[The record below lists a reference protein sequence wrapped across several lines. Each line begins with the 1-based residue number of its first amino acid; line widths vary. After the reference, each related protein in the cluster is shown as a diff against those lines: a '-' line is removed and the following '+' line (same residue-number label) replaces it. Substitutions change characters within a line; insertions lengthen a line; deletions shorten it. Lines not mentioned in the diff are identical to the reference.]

1 MPWNNHRNRWNHS
14 SAFSAAHNA
23 VAAAATAALS
33 GFPPADLV
41 ARRVIQCP
49 HSTPFKGLDSRSDA
63 VVLDVPFGK
72 RGSIEIRQWVKHIG
86 GRWDKATKQWT
97 LSRAKCTPD
106 AIKII
111 NELRLYTGK
120 TVAAPKAAFLPRIA
134 RAGSRIILKV
144 PYESR
149 HEAKSAGAAW
159 SVSDQYWYFTV
170 PGGTTL
176 DQMFSNKIA
185 DFEVKGWVS
194 IERTE
199 REIIEVLKRVHGARA
214 PYTTTAE
221 LQFAVP
227 KDEAEARSKCF
238 ADPMP
243 KIASPSRVQ
252 HQILADEKQFIEE
265 VIQMEFAQGMLHD
278 SVATRYALRVNRA
291 NGTHSEY
298 HILTL
303 GRGNYVRISY
313 LKGVT
318 GADHSYMPK
327 EDGRRVWDV
336 LVKQGYEMVE
346 RIDLTAAQLMAHC
359 GFHTVGY
366 GYTHDQLK
374 HDANIVV
381 DAREVITNRLHGRI
395 QCLP

>member
-1 MPWNNHRNRWNHS
+1 MGNYTRTRWNHS
-14 SAFSAAHNA
+14 SVFNAAHNA
-23 VAAAATAALS
+23 VAAASTAALS

-49 HSTPFKGLDSRSDA
+49 YSTPFKGLDSRSIA

-97 LSRAKCTPD
+97 LASAKCTPD

-134 RAGSRIILKV
+134 RAGSRIILQV

-159 SVSDQYWYFTV
+159 SVSDQFWYFTV
-170 PGGTTL
+170 PQTL
-176 DQMFSNKIA
+176 DQKFSEKVA

-243 KIASPSRVQ
+243 KTASATPATSFQV
-252 HQILADEKQFIEE
+252 LADEKVFIEE
-265 VIQMEFAQGMLHD
+265 VLQTEFAQGGLTD
-278 SVATRYALRVNRA
+278 TVATRYALKSS
-291 NGTHSEY
+291 NGLY

-303 GRGNYVRISY
+303 SRGNRVRISFV
-313 LKGVT
+313 KGV
-318 GADHSYMPK
+318 GSADHAYMPK

-346 RIDLTAAQLMAHC
+346 RIDLTAFQLVEHC
-359 GFHTVGY
+359 GTNTTGSGHT
-366 GYTHDQLK
+366 HSELQ
-374 HDANIVV
+374 HHANIVV
-381 DAREVITNRLHGRI
+381 DAREVLLRRHDGKIL
-395 QCLP
+395 CLP

>member
-1 MPWNNHRNRWNHS
+1 MGYHTRNRWNHS
-14 SAFSAAHNA
+14 SAFVAAHNA
-23 VAAAATAALS
+23 LAASATASLS

-86 GRWDKATKQWT
+86 GRWEKATKQWT

-120 TVAAPKAAFLPRIA
+120 TVAAKSAAFLPRIA
-134 RAGSRIILKV
+134 RAGSRIILQV

-149 HEAKSAGAAW
+149 HEAKAAGAAW
-159 SVSDQYWYFTV
+159 SVSDQFWYFTV
-170 PGGTTL
+170 PQTL
-176 DQMFSNKIA
+176 DQKFSEKIA

-194 IERTE
+194 VKRTE
-199 REIIEVLKRVHGARA
+199 SEILEVLKRVHGSRA
-214 PYTTTAE
+214 PYTTSAE

-243 KIASPSRVQ
+243 KPASASAA
-252 HQILADEKQFIEE
+252 HSFHLLADEKQFIEE
-265 VIQMEFAQGMLHD
+265 VLQMEFAQGMLGD
-278 SVATRYALRVNRA
+278 IVATRYALRLNH
-291 NGTHSEY
+291 NGIHTQY

-303 GRGNYVRISY
+303 GRGNRVRISY
-313 LKGVT
+313 LRGVT
-318 GADHSYMPK
+318 SADHAYMPK
-327 EDGRRVWDV
+327 EEGRRMWDV

-346 RIDLTAAQLMAHC
+346 RLDLTAAQLMAHC

-381 DAREVITNRLHGRI
+381 DAREVLLRRYDGKIKT
-395 QCLP
+395 LP

>member
-23 VAAAATAALS
+23 VAAASTAALS

-41 ARRVIQCP
+41 ARRITQCP

-170 PGGTTL
+170 PQTL
-176 DQMFSNKIA
+176 DQKFSEKVA

-194 IERTE
+194 IEHTE
-199 REIIEVLKRVHGARA
+199 REIIEVLKRVHGIRA
-214 PYTTTAE
+214 PYTTTAQ

-238 ADPMP
+238 ADPLP
-243 KIASPSRVQ
+243 LIVSPSRVQ
-252 HQILADEKQFIEE
+252 HQILADEKQFIEQ
-265 VIQMEFAQGMLHD
+265 VLQMEFAQGGLHD
-278 SVATRYALRVNRA
+278 SVATRYALKNSH
-291 NGTHSEY
+291 GLY

-303 GRGNYVRISY
+303 GRGDRVRVSFV
-313 LKGVT
+313 KG
-318 GADHSYMPK
+318 GGSADHSYMPK

-346 RIDLTAAQLMAHC
+346 RIDLTAFQLLEHC
-359 GFHTVGY
+359 GTNTTGSGH
-366 GYTHDQLK
+366 K
-374 HDANIVV
+374 HSELQHHANIVV
-381 DAREVITNRLHGRI
+381 DARDVITNRLHGRI

>member
-23 VAAAATAALS
+23 VAAASTAALS

-134 RAGSRIILKV
+134 RGGSRIILQV

-149 HEAKSAGAAW
+149 LEAKSAGAAW
-159 SVSDQYWYFTV
+159 SVSDQFWYFTV
-170 PGGTTL
+170 PQTL
-176 DQMFSNKIA
+176 DQKFSEKVA

-243 KIASPSRVQ
+243 KPASATPATSF
-252 HQILADEKQFIEE
+252 QILADEKQFIEE
-265 VIQMEFAQGMLHD
+265 VLQTEFAQGGLTD
-278 SVATRYALRVNRA
+278 TVATRYALKSS
-291 NGTHSEY
+291 NGLY

-303 GRGNYVRISY
+303 SRGNQVRISFV
-313 LKGVT
+313 KGV
-318 GADHSYMPK
+318 GSADHAYMPK

-336 LVKQGYEMVE
+336 LVRQGYEMVE
-346 RIDLTAAQLMAHC
+346 RIDLTAFQLVEHC
-359 GFHTVGY
+359 GFSVLGSGHT
-366 GYTHDQLK
+366 HSELA
-374 HDANIVV
+374 HHANIVV
-381 DAREVITNRLHGRI
+381 DAREVMLRRYEGKIL
-395 QCLP
+395 CLP

>member
-1 MPWNNHRNRWNHS
+1 MGNYTRTRWNHS
-14 SAFSAAHNA
+14 SVFNAAHNA
-23 VAAAATAALS
+23 VAAASTAALS

-49 HSTPFKGLDSRSDA
+49 YSTPFKGLDSRSVA

-97 LSRAKCTPD
+97 LASAKCTPD

-134 RAGSRIILKV
+134 RAGSRIILQV
-144 PYESR
+144 PYENR
-149 HEAKSAGAAW
+149 QEAKAAGAAW
-159 SVSDQYWYFTV
+159 SVSDQFWYFTV

-176 DQMFSNKIA
+176 DQRFSNKIA

-243 KIASPSRVQ
+243 KPASATPATSF
-252 HQILADEKQFIEE
+252 QILGDEKQFIEE
-265 VIQMEFAQGMLHD
+265 VLQTEFAQGGLTD
-278 SVATRYALRVNRA
+278 TVATRYALKSS
-291 NGTHSEY
+291 NGLY

-303 GRGNYVRISY
+303 SRGNRVRISFV
-313 LKGVT
+313 KGV
-318 GADHSYMPK
+318 GSADHSYMPK

-346 RIDLTAAQLMAHC
+346 RIDLTAFQLVEHC
-359 GFHTVGY
+359 GTNTTGSGHT
-366 GYTHDQLK
+366 HSELQ
-374 HDANIVV
+374 HHANIVV
-381 DAREVITNRLHGRI
+381 DAREVLLRRHDGKILS
-395 QCLP
+395 LP

>member
-1 MPWNNHRNRWNHS
+1 MGNYTRTRWNHS
-14 SAFSAAHNA
+14 SVFSAAHNA

-41 ARRVIQCP
+41 ARRVAQCP
-49 HSTPFKGLDSRSDA
+49 HSTPFKGLDSRSTA

-72 RGSIEIRQWVKHIG
+72 RGSIEVRQWVKHIG

-97 LSRAKCTPD
+97 LASAKCTPD

-120 TVAAPKAAFLPRIA
+120 TIAAPKAAFLPRIA
-134 RAGSRIILKV
+134 RAGSRIILQV

-149 HEAKSAGAAW
+149 HEAKAAGAAW
-159 SVSDQYWYFTV
+159 SVSDQFWYFTV
-170 PGGTTL
+170 PQTL
-176 DQMFSNKIA
+176 DQKFSEKVA

-199 REIIEVLKRVHGARA
+199 REVIEVLKRVHGARA

-243 KIASPSRVQ
+243 KSASVTPATSF
-252 HQILADEKQFIEE
+252 HPLPDEKVFIEE
-265 VIQMEFAQGMLHD
+265 VLQTEFAQGTLGD
-278 SVATRYALRVNRA
+278 TVATRYAMRLTHP
-291 NGTHSEY
+291 NGSHTQY

-303 GRGNYVRISY
+303 GRGSRVRISY

-318 GADHSYMPK
+318 SADHAYMPK

-336 LVKQGYEMVE
+336 LVKQGYKMVE
-346 RIDLTAAQLMAHC
+346 QIDLSALQLMAHC
-359 GFHTVGY
+359 GSHTVGY
-366 GYTHDQLK
+366 GYTHEQLK

-381 DAREVITNRLHGRI
+381 DAREVLHRRYDGKI

>member
-1 MPWNNHRNRWNHS
+1 MGNYTRTRWNHS

-23 VAAAATAALS
+23 LAASATASLS

-41 ARRVIQCP
+41 ARRVTQCP

-72 RGSIEIRQWVKHIG
+72 RGSIEIRQWAKHIG
-86 GRWDKATKQWT
+86 GRWDSATKQWT

-120 TVAAPKAAFLPRIA
+120 TVAAKSAAFLPRIA
-134 RAGSRIILKV
+134 RAGSRIILQV

-149 HEAKSAGAAW
+149 HEAKAAGAAW
-159 SVSDQYWYFTV
+159 SVSDQFWYFTV
-170 PGGTTL
+170 PQTL
-176 DQMFSNKIA
+176 DQKFSEKIA

-194 IERTE
+194 VKRTE
-199 REIIEVLKRVHGARA
+199 SEILEVLKRVHGARA
-214 PYTTTAE
+214 PYTTSAE

-243 KIASPSRVQ
+243 KISAPSAVKT
-252 HQILADEKQFIEE
+252 HQVLPDEKQFIEE
-265 VIQMEFAQGMLHD
+265 VLQMEFAQGMLGD
-278 SVATRYALRVNRA
+278 IVATRYALRLNHAV
-291 NGTHSEY
+291 NGTHTQY

-303 GRGNYVRISY
+303 GRGNRVRISY

-318 GADHSYMPK
+318 GADHAYMPK

-346 RIDLTAAQLMAHC
+346 QIDLSAAQLMVHC

-366 GYTHDQLK
+366 GYTHEQLK

-381 DAREVITNRLHGRI
+381 DAREALTNRLHGRSSR
-395 QCLP
+395 LP

>member
-1 MPWNNHRNRWNHS
+1 MGYHTRNRWNHS

-23 VAAAATAALS
+23 LAASATASLS

-41 ARRVIQCP
+41 ARRVTQCP
-49 HSTPFKGLDSRSDA
+49 YSTPFKGLDSRSIA

-97 LSRAKCTPD
+97 LASAKCTPD

-134 RAGSRIILKV
+134 RAGSRIILQV

-149 HEAKSAGAAW
+149 HEAKAAGAAW
-159 SVSDQYWYFTV
+159 SVSDQFWYFTV
-170 PGGTTL
+170 PQTL
-176 DQMFSNKIA
+176 DQKFSEKVA

-199 REIIEVLKRVHGARA
+199 REIIEVLKRVHGSRA
-214 PYTTTAE
+214 PYTSTAE

-227 KDEAEARSKCF
+227 KDEATARRQCF

-243 KIASPSRVQ
+243 KIASTGKMSQVLP
-252 HQILADEKQFIEE
+252 DEKQFIEE
-265 VIQMEFAQGMLHD
+265 VLQTEFAQGTLGD
-278 SVATRYALRVNRA
+278 TVATRYALRLDHA
-291 NGTHSEY
+291 NGTHTVY

-303 GRGNYVRISY
+303 SRGNRVRISY

-318 GADHSYMPK
+318 SADHAYMPK

-336 LVKQGYEMVE
+336 LVKQGYKMVE
-346 RIDLTAAQLMAHC
+346 QIDLSALQLLAHC
-359 GFHTVGY
+359 GFHTVGS
-366 GYTHDQLK
+366 GYTHEQLK
-374 HDANIVV
+374 HNANIVV
-381 DAREVITNRLHGRI
+381 DAREVLYKRKDGKI
-395 QCLP
+395 QALP

>member
-1 MPWNNHRNRWNHS
+1 MGNYTRTRWNHS
-14 SAFSAAHNA
+14 SVFNAAHNA
-23 VAAAATAALS
+23 VAAASTAALS

-49 HSTPFKGLDSRSDA
+49 HSTPFKGLDSRSTA

-97 LSRAKCTPD
+97 LASAKCTPD

-134 RAGSRIILKV
+134 RGGSRIILQV

-149 HEAKSAGAAW
+149 LEAKSAGAAW
-159 SVSDQYWYFTV
+159 SVSDQFWYFTV
-170 PGGTTL
+170 PQTL
-176 DQMFSNKIA
+176 DQKFSNKIA

-199 REIIEVLKRVHGARA
+199 REIIEVLKQVHGARA

-238 ADPMP
+238 ADPLP
-243 KIASPSRVQ
+243 KTSAPTAATSF
-252 HQILADEKQFIEE
+252 QILADEKVFIEE
-265 VIQMEFAQGMLHD
+265 VLQMEFAQGMLGD
-278 SVATRYALRVNRA
+278 TVATRYAMRKDHA
-291 NGTHSEY
+291 NGTHTQY

-303 GRGNYVRISY
+303 SRGPGSRVRISY
-313 LKGVT
+313 LKGT
-318 GADHSYMPK
+318 TSADHAYMPK

-336 LVKQGYEMVE
+336 LVKQGYKMVE
-346 RIDLTAAQLMAHC
+346 QIDLSAAQLMAHC

-366 GYTHDQLK
+366 GYTHEQLK
-374 HDANIVV
+374 QDALIVV
-381 DAREVITNRLHGRI
+381 DAREVLHKRKDGKI
-395 QCLP
+395 LCLP

>member
-1 MPWNNHRNRWNHS
+1 MGYHTRNRWNHS

-23 VAAAATAALS
+23 LAASATASLS

-41 ARRVIQCP
+41 ARRVTQCP
-49 HSTPFKGLDSRSDA
+49 HSTPFKGLDSRSIA

-97 LSRAKCTPD
+97 LASAKCTPD

-134 RAGSRIILKV
+134 RAGSRIILQV

-149 HEAKSAGAAW
+149 HEAKAAGAAW
-159 SVSDQYWYFTV
+159 SVSDQFWYFTV
-170 PGGTTL
+170 PQTL
-176 DQMFSNKIA
+176 DQKFSEKVA

-199 REIIEVLKRVHGARA
+199 REIIEVLKRVHGSRA
-214 PYTTTAE
+214 PYTSTAE
-221 LQFAVP
+221 LQHAVP

-243 KIASPSRVQ
+243 KIASTGKMSQVLP
-252 HQILADEKQFIEE
+252 DEKQFIEE
-265 VIQMEFAQGMLHD
+265 VLQTEFAQGMLGD
-278 SVATRYALRVNRA
+278 TVATRYALRLDHA
-291 NGTHSEY
+291 NGTHTVY

-303 GRGNYVRISY
+303 SRGNRVRISY

-318 GADHSYMPK
+318 SADHAYMPK

-336 LVKQGYEMVE
+336 LVKQGYKMVE
-346 RIDLTAAQLMAHC
+346 QIDLSALQLLAHC
-359 GFHTVGY
+359 GFHTVGS
-366 GYTHDQLK
+366 GYTHEQLK
-374 HDANIVV
+374 HNANIVV
-381 DAREVITNRLHGRI
+381 DAREVLYKRKDGKI
-395 QCLP
+395 QALP

>member
-1 MPWNNHRNRWNHS
+1 MGNYTRTRWNHS
-14 SAFSAAHNA
+14 SVFSAAHNA
-23 VAAAATAALS
+23 IAAAATAALS

-41 ARRVIQCP
+41 ARRVAQCP
-49 HSTPFKGLDSRSDA
+49 HSTPFKGLDSRSVA

-72 RGSIEIRQWVKHIG
+72 RGSIEVRQWVKHIG

-97 LSRAKCTPD
+97 LASAKCTPD

-120 TVAAPKAAFLPRIA
+120 TIPAPKAAFLPRIA
-134 RAGSRIILKV
+134 RAGSRIILQV

-149 HEAKSAGAAW
+149 NEAKAAGAAW
-159 SVSDQYWYFTV
+159 SVSDQFWYFTV
-170 PGGTTL
+170 PQTL
-176 DQMFSNKIA
+176 DQKFSNKIA

-243 KIASPSRVQ
+243 KTTSSSANP
-252 HQILADEKQFIEE
+252 HQVLPDEKHFIEE
-265 VIQMEFAQGMLHD
+265 VLQTEFAQGMLGD
-278 SVATRYALRVNRA
+278 IVATRYAMRLNHA
-291 NGTHSEY
+291 NGTHTQY

-303 GRGNYVRISY
+303 NRGSRVRISY

-318 GADHSYMPK
+318 SADHSYMPK

-346 RIDLTAAQLMAHC
+346 KIDLTAAQLMAHC

-374 HDANIVV
+374 HDAGIVV
-381 DAREVITNRLHGRI
+381 DAREALTNRLHGRSSR
-395 QCLP
+395 LP

>member
-1 MPWNNHRNRWNHS
+1 MGNYTRTRWNHS
-14 SAFSAAHNA
+14 SVFSAAHNA
-23 VAAAATAALS
+23 IAAAATASLS

-41 ARRVIQCP
+41 ARRMTQCP
-49 HSTPFKGLDSRSDA
+49 HSTPFKGLDSRSVA

-97 LSRAKCTPD
+97 LASAKCTPD

-120 TVAAPKAAFLPRIA
+120 TIAAPKAAFLPRIA
-134 RAGSRIILKV
+134 RAGSRIILQV

-149 HEAKSAGAAW
+149 HEAKAAGAAW
-159 SVSDQYWYFTV
+159 SVSDQFWYFTV
-170 PGGTTL
+170 PQTL
-176 DQMFSNKIA
+176 DQKFSEKIA

-214 PYTTTAE
+214 PYTSTAE
-221 LQFAVP
+221 LQYAVP
-227 KDEAEARSKCF
+227 KDEATARRQCF
-238 ADPMP
+238 ADPLP
-243 KIASPSRVQ
+243 KIASTGKTMMV
-252 HQILADEKQFIEE
+252 LADEKVFIEE
-265 VIQMEFAQGMLHD
+265 VLQTEFAQGMLGD
-278 SVATRYALRVNRA
+278 TVATRYAMRLDHA
-291 NGTHSEY
+291 NGTHTQY

-303 GRGNYVRISY
+303 SRGSRVRISY
-313 LKGVT
+313 LKGMT
-318 GADHSYMPK
+318 SADHSYMPK

-336 LVKQGYEMVE
+336 LVKQGYKMVE
-346 RIDLTAAQLMAHC
+346 QIDLSAAQLMAHC

-366 GYTHDQLK
+366 GYTHEQLK

-381 DAREVITNRLHGRI
+381 DAREVLHRRKDGKI
-395 QCLP
+395 LCLP

>member
-1 MPWNNHRNRWNHS
+1 MGNYTRTRWNHS
-14 SAFSAAHNA
+14 SVFNAAHNA
-23 VAAAATAALS
+23 VAAASTAALS

-49 HSTPFKGLDSRSDA
+49 YSTPFKGLDSRSVA

-97 LSRAKCTPD
+97 LASAKCTPD

-134 RAGSRIILKV
+134 RSGSRIILQV

-149 HEAKSAGAAW
+149 LEAKSAGAAW
-159 SVSDQYWYFTV
+159 SVSDQFWYFTV
-170 PGGTTL
+170 PQTL
-176 DQMFSNKIA
+176 DQKFSEKVA

-243 KIASPSRVQ
+243 KTASATPATSFQV
-252 HQILADEKQFIEE
+252 LADEKHFIEE
-265 VIQMEFAQGMLHD
+265 VLQTEFAQGGLTD
-278 SVATRYALRVNRA
+278 TVATRYALKSS
-291 NGTHSEY
+291 NGLY

-303 GRGNYVRISY
+303 SRGNRVRISFV
-313 LKGVT
+313 KGV
-318 GADHSYMPK
+318 GSADHSYMPK

-346 RIDLTAAQLMAHC
+346 RIDLTAFQLVEHC
-359 GFHTVGY
+359 GTNTTGSGHT
-366 GYTHDQLK
+366 HSELQ
-374 HDANIVV
+374 HHANIVV
-381 DAREVITNRLHGRI
+381 DAREVLLRRHDGKILS
-395 QCLP
+395 LP

>member
-1 MPWNNHRNRWNHS
+1 MPWNNRRNRWNHS

-23 VAAAATAALS
+23 VAAASTAALS

-41 ARRVIQCP
+41 ARRITQCP

-97 LSRAKCTPD
+97 LSRAKCSPD

-159 SVSDQYWYFTV
+159 SVSDQFWYFTV
-170 PGGTTL
+170 PQTL
-176 DQMFSNKIA
+176 DQKFSNKIA

-243 KIASPSRVQ
+243 KTASKILVFQ
-252 HQILADEKQFIEE
+252 VLADEKQFIEE
-265 VIQMEFAQGMLHD
+265 VLQTEFAQGGLTD
-278 SVATRYALRVNRA
+278 TVATRYAVRCTHVN
-291 NGTHSEY
+291 GHHTMY

-303 GRGNYVRISY
+303 SRGSRIRVSY
-313 LKGVT
+313 LKGT
-318 GADHSYMPK
+318 TSADHAYMSK
-327 EDGRRVWDV
+327 EDGRRVWDL

-346 RIDLTAAQLMAHC
+346 RIDLTAFQLMEHC
-359 GFHTVGY
+359 GFSVLGSGHT
-366 GYTHDQLK
+366 HSELAR
-374 HDANIVV
+374 HANIVV
-381 DAREVITNRLHGRI
+381 DARDVMLRRHEGKIL
-395 QCLP
+395 CLP

>member
-1 MPWNNHRNRWNHS
+1 MGNYTRTRWNHS

-41 ARRVIQCP
+41 ARRMTQCP
-49 HSTPFKGLDSRSDA
+49 HSTPFKGLDSRSTA

-72 RGSIEIRQWVKHIG
+72 RGSIEVRQWVKHIG

-97 LSRAKCTPD
+97 LASAKCTPD

-134 RAGSRIILKV
+134 RAGSRIILQV

-159 SVSDQYWYFTV
+159 SVSDQFWYFTV
-170 PGGTTL
+170 PQTL
-176 DQMFSNKIA
+176 DKKFSEKIA

-214 PYTTTAE
+214 PYTSTAE

-243 KIASPSRVQ
+243 KISAPTAAKAQQV
-252 HQILADEKQFIEE
+252 LPDEKQFIEE
-265 VIQMEFAQGMLHD
+265 VLQMEFAQGMLGD
-278 SVATRYALRVNRA
+278 IVATRYALRLDHA
-291 NGTHSEY
+291 NGTHTQY

-303 GRGNYVRISY
+303 GRGSRVRISY

-336 LVKQGYEMVE
+336 LVKQGYKMVE
-346 RIDLTAAQLMAHC
+346 QIDLTAAQLMAHC

-366 GYTHDQLK
+366 GCTHDQLK

-381 DAREVITNRLHGRI
+381 DAREALTNRLHGRSSR
-395 QCLP
+395 LP